1 MDFIIQNW
9 VSILIIAIVV
19 MWVVS
24 IYNKLVSYKT
34 QYQNGFEQISVQ
46 LKRRLDLIGNL
57 VDAAKK
63 YMEHEKETLMAVT
76 QARSGLLNATQAA
89 EKNPGDINVMAT
101 LATSQVAL
109 DGAMGGFNM
118 KMEDYPDLK
127 ASENM
132 MQLSEE
138 MTTTENRIAS
148 ARQGYNDLVQKFNE
162 YKKSFPAVILAGMF
176 GFGDDAN
183 NLEFSESIEQ
193 LNDAPKNLFG

>member
-1 MDFIIQNW
+1 MDFIMQNW
-9 VSILIIAIVV
+9 VTILIIAIVV

-109 DGAMGGFNM
+109 DSAMGGFNM

-138 MTTTENRIAS
+138 MTTTENRIAA

-162 YKKSFPAVILAGMF
+162 YKKSFPTVILAGVF

>member
-9 VSILIIAIVV
+9 LLITIVGILVI
-19 MWVVS
+19 WVVK
-24 IYNKLVSYKT
+24 IYNNLVSYKT

-76 QARSGLLNATQAA
+76 QARSGLLQATQAA
-89 EKNPGDINVMAT
+89 ENNPTDANAMAT
-101 LATSQVAL
+101 LASSQVAL
-109 DGAMGGFNM
+109 EGAMGGFNL
-118 KMEDYPDLK
+118 KMEDYPELK

-138 MTTTENRIAS
+138 LTSTENRIAS

-162 YKKSFPAVILAGMF
+162 YKKSFPNVVLAGMF
-176 GFGDDAN
+176 GFGADAQ
-183 NLEFSESIEQ
+183 NLEFNESVQE
-193 LNDAPKNLFG
+193 LNEAPKDLFK

>member
-1 MDFIIQNW
+1 MDFIMQNW
-9 VSILIIAIVV
+9 VTILIIAIVV

-89 EKNPGDINVMAT
+89 EKNPGDINVMTT

-109 DGAMGGFNM
+109 DSAMGGFNM

-138 MTTTENRIAS
+138 MTTTENRIAA

-162 YKKSFPAVILAGMF
+162 YKKSFPTVILAGMF

>member
-1 MDFIIQNW
+1 MEFITNNW
-9 VSILIIAIVV
+9 LLILIIVV
-19 MWVVS
+19 LVIWLVK
-24 IYNKLVSYKT
+24 IYNTLVSYKT

-63 YMEHEKETLMAVT
+63 YMEHEKETLTAVT
-76 QARSGLLNATQAA
+76 EARAGLVRATEAA
-89 EKNPGDINVMAT
+89 EANLGDKTVMAN
-101 LATSQVAL
+101 LAASQTAL
-109 DGAMGGFNM
+109 EGAMGGFNL

-138 MTTTENRIAS
+138 MTTTENRIAA

-162 YKKSFPAVILAGMF
+162 YKKSFPNVIFAGMF
-176 GFGDDAN
+176 GFGADAE
-183 NLEFSESIEQ
+183 NLEFSESVEQ
-193 LNDAPKNLFG
+193 LNEAPKNLF

>member
-1 MDFIIQNW
+1 MDFITQNW
-9 VSILIIAIVV
+9 LLIAVIIIAVI
-19 MWVVS
+19 WVVK

-76 QARSGLLNATQAA
+76 QARSGLLNATQIA
-89 EKNPGDINVMAT
+89 EKNPGDASAMAT
-101 LATSQVAL
+101 LASSQVVL
-109 DGAMGGFNM
+109 ESAMGGFNL
-118 KMEDYPDLK
+118 KMEDYPELK

-138 MTTTENRIAS
+138 MTTTENRIAA

-162 YKKSFPAVILAGMF
+162 YKRSFPNVVFSGMF
-176 GFGDDAN
+176 GFGTDAQ
-183 NLEFSESIEQ
+183 NLEFSENIEQ
-193 LNDAPKNLFG
+193 LNEAPKDLFK

>member
-1 MDFIIQNW
+1 MDFIMQNW
-9 VSILIIAIVV
+9 VTILIIAIVV
-19 MWVVS
+19 IWVVS

-89 EKNPGDINVMAT
+89 EKNPGDMNVMAT

-109 DGAMGGFNM
+109 DSAMGGFNM

-138 MTTTENRIAS
+138 MTTTENRIAA

-162 YKKSFPAVILAGMF
+162 YKKSFPTVILASMF

>member
-1 MDFIIQNW
+1 MDFIVQNW
-9 VSILIIAIVV
+9 LIIAIITMVV
-19 MWVVS
+19 IWVVK
-24 IYNKLVSYKT
+24 IYNNLVSYKT

-76 QARSGLLNATQAA
+76 QARSGLLQATQAA
-89 EKNPGDINVMAT
+89 ENNSGDANVMAN
-101 LATSQVAL
+101 LASSQVAL
-109 DGAMGGFNM
+109 EGAMGGFNL
-118 KMEDYPDLK
+118 KMEDYPELK

-138 MTTTENRIAS
+138 MATTENRIAS

-162 YKKSFPAVILAGMF
+162 YKKSFPNVILAGLF
-176 GFGDDAN
+176 GFSADAQ
-183 NLEFSESIEQ
+183 NLEFNESLEQ
-193 LNDAPKNLFG
+193 LNEAPKDLFK

>member
-1 MDFIIQNW
+1 MDFIMQNW
-9 VSILIIAIVV
+9 VTILIIAIVV

-109 DGAMGGFNM
+109 DSAMGGFNM
-118 KMEDYPDLK
+118 KMPVK
-127 ASENM
+127 
-132 MQLSEE
+132 
-138 MTTTENRIAS
+138 I
-148 ARQGYNDLVQKFNE
+148 
-162 YKKSFPAVILAGMF
+162 
-176 GFGDDAN
+176 
-183 NLEFSESIEQ
+183 
-193 LNDAPKNLFG
+193 

>member
-9 VSILIIAIVV
+9 VTILIIAIVI

-162 YKKSFPAVILAGMF
+162 YKKSFPTVILAGMF

>member
-1 MDFIIQNW
+1 MDFITQNW
-9 VSILIIAIVV
+9 PIIVIIAITII
-19 MWVVS
+19 WVVK
-24 IYNKLVSYKT
+24 IYNNLVSYKT

-76 QARSGLLNATQAA
+76 QARSGLLQATQTA
-89 EKNPGDINVMAT
+89 ENNPDNANVMAN

-109 DGAMGGFNM
+109 ESAMSGFNL

-162 YKKSFPAVILAGMF
+162 YKKSFPNVVFAGLF
-176 GFGDDAN
+176 GFSADAQ
-183 NLEFSESIEQ
+183 NLEFNESIEQ
-193 LNDAPKNLFG
+193 LNEAPKDLFK

>member
-1 MDFIIQNW
+1 
-9 VSILIIAIVV
+9 
-19 MWVVS
+19 
-24 IYNKLVSYKT
+24 
-34 QYQNGFEQISVQ
+34 
-46 LKRRLDLIGNL
+46 
-57 VDAAKK
+57 
-63 YMEHEKETLMAVT
+63 MEHEKETLMAVT

-162 YKKSFPAVILAGMF
+162 YKKSFPTVILAGMF

>member
-1 MDFIIQNW
+1 MDFITQNW
-9 VSILIIAIVV
+9 PIIAIIAITII
-19 MWVVS
+19 WVVK
-24 IYNKLVSYKT
+24 IYNNLVSYKT

-76 QARSGLLNATQAA
+76 QARSGLLQATQTA
-89 EKNPGDINVMAT
+89 ENNPDNANVMAN

-109 DGAMGGFNM
+109 ESAMSGFNL

-162 YKKSFPAVILAGMF
+162 YKKSFPNVVFAGLF
-176 GFGDDAN
+176 GFSADAQ
-183 NLEFSESIEQ
+183 NLEFNESIEQ
-193 LNDAPKNLFG
+193 LNEAPKDLFK

>member
-1 MDFIIQNW
+1 MDFITQNW
-9 VSILIIAIVV
+9 PIIAIITITIIWIVK
-19 MWVVS
+19 
-24 IYNKLVSYKT
+24 IYNNLVSYKT

-76 QARSGLLNATQAA
+76 QARSGLVQATQAA
-89 EKNPGDINVMAT
+89 ENNPDNANVMAN

-109 DGAMGGFNM
+109 ESAMGGFNL

-162 YKKSFPAVILAGMF
+162 YKKSFPNVVFAGLF
-176 GFGDDAN
+176 GFSADAQ
-183 NLEFSESIEQ
+183 NLEFNESIEQ
-193 LNDAPKNLFG
+193 LNEAPKDLFK

>member
-1 MDFIIQNW
+1 MDFLIHNWLLITIIG
-9 VSILIIAIVV
+9 VLIIWIVN
-19 MWVVS
+19 

-76 QARSGLLNATQAA
+76 QARSGLLQATQAA
-89 EKNPGDINVMAT
+89 ESNPSDASAMAT
-101 LATSQVAL
+101 LASSQVAL
-109 DGAMGGFNM
+109 EGAMGGFNL
-118 KMEDYPDLK
+118 KMEDYPELK

-138 MTTTENRIAS
+138 LTTTENRISS

-162 YKKSFPAVILAGMF
+162 YKKSFPNVIFAGMF
-176 GFGDDAN
+176 GFGADAQ
-183 NLEFSESIEQ
+183 NLEFNESIQQ
-193 LNDAPKNLFG
+193 LNEAPKDLFK

>member
-1 MDFIIQNW
+1 MDFIVQNW
-9 VSILIIAIVV
+9 LIIAIITMVV
-19 MWVVS
+19 IWVVK
-24 IYNKLVSYKT
+24 IYNNLVSYKT

-76 QARSGLLNATQAA
+76 QARSGLLQATQVA
-89 EKNPGDINVMAT
+89 ENNPGDANVMAN
-101 LATSQVAL
+101 LASSQVAL
-109 DGAMGGFNM
+109 EGAMGGFNL
-118 KMEDYPDLK
+118 KMEDYPELK

-162 YKKSFPAVILAGMF
+162 YKKSFPNVILAGLF
-176 GFGDDAN
+176 GFSTDAQ
-183 NLEFSESIEQ
+183 NLEFNESLEQ
-193 LNDAPKNLFG
+193 LNEAPKDLFK